1 MNIGR
6 WIFMCWIGG
15 RMARELHKNLLAR
28 VVKAPVNLFFDVTPI
43 AKLLDN
49 FTSDIGRTDR
59 AFFRSING
67 VMSSVI
73 DCLIKIGIAMYFSPF
88 MIVAV
93 VTNLYFLR
101 KLQKYTLTAKEEIVR
116 ITMINVRQM
125 RINCTETFSGL
136 TVIRAFEKQGEFI
149 DSNNE
154 VMDKVELCTIF
165 YMGSNHFF
173 QVRLFFL
180 SNCMFC
186 CSSVL
191 CIYLR
196 GSYTPLTLALLF
208 Q

>member
-15 RMARELHKNLLAR
+15 RMAREMHKNLLAT

-59 AFFRSING
+59 EFFNPINR
-67 VMSSVI
+67 VMSSLI
-73 DCLIKIGIAMYFSPF
+73 DCLIKIGIALYFSPF

-93 VTNLYFLR
+93 ATNLYFLH
-101 KLQKYTLTAKEEIVR
+101 KIQKYTLTFKEEIRR
-116 ITMINVRQM
+116 ITMIEVRKM
-125 RINCTETFSGL
+125 RSNCHETFSGL
-136 TVIRAFEKQGEFI
+136 TVIRAFEKQDEFI

-154 VMDKVELCTIF
+154 VTEKVDLCTVF
-165 YMGSNHFF
+165 YFGCSAFF